1 MNTDDPEDRP
11 ARHPN
16 RDDEADGLGGKQESA
31 AGTIQRRFLH

>member
-16 RDDEADGLGGKQESA
+16 RDDEADGLGGMARKGRPGSNLLF
-31 AGTIQRRFLH
+31 I